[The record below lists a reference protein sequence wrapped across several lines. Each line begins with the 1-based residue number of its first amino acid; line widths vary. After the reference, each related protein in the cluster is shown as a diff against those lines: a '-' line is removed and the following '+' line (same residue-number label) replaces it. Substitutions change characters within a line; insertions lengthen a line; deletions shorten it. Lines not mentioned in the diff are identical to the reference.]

1 MQIFSQTGELRRY
14 VAEQRKQGQRIAFV
28 PTMGNLHQG
37 HYSLIE
43 IARQHAEVVIATV
56 FVNPTQFGPNED
68 FNRYPRTLEQ
78 DQAGLEQHSCDVLF
92 VPAVDE
98 IYPYGAEHGVRIEVP
113 QLGDI
118 LEGACRPGHFVGV
131 ATVVT
136 KLFNLVTPDVAV
148 FGQKDYQQLLVIRR
162 LTRDL
167 GLPIEIIAG
176 PTLRESNGLARS
188 SRNQYLIDGQ
198 REIAAVIHQ
207 SLLSMAENVRSG
219 ITDFEKI
226 EAEARRLL
234 ENAGLQP
241 DYVVLRASGDLAKP
255 ALGQNTDLVGL
266 IAAKL
271 GSTRLIDNIL
281 I

>member
-1 MQIFSQTGELRRY
+1 MEIFSQASELRRY
-14 VAEQRKQGQRIAFV
+14 VAVQRKQGRRIALV

-37 HYSLIE
+37 HFSLIE
-43 IARQHAEVVIATV
+43 IARLHADVVIATV

-78 DQAGLEQHSCDVLF
+78 DQTGLQQHSCDVLF
-92 VPAVDE
+92 APAVDE

-118 LEGACRPGHFVGV
+118 LEGACRPGHFAGV

-136 KLFNLVTPDVAV
+136 KLFNLGTPDVAV

-162 LTRDL
+162 LIRDL
-167 GLPIEIIAG
+167 GLPIEIIAA

-188 SRNQYLIDGQ
+188 SRNQYLIDDQ
-198 REIAAVIHQ
+198 RETAAVIHQ
-207 SLLSMAENVRSG
+207 SLIGMAQNVRAG
-219 ITDFEKI
+219 ITDFESI
-226 EAEARRLL
+226 EAGARHWL
-234 ENAGLQP
+234 EDAGLQP
-241 DYVVLRASGDLAKP
+241 DYVVLRDSSDLAKP
-255 ALGQNTDLVGL
+255 ALGQNTGLVGL
-266 IAAKL
+266 TAAKL